1 MSRWASIGPTRAV
14 RTQRPNLVG
23 DPNAGPRT
31 VDQWFNTAAFA
42 MPAQYT
48 FGNAGAYITNA
59 DGIIS
64 IDMALEKKFAINER
78 HAVEFRTEFFNMP
91 NTVNFSDPTSAMNNA
106 NFGRITSQRTSPR
119 QIQFGLRYRF

>member
-1 MSRWASIGPTRAV
+1 MSTKPARVPSA
-14 RTQRPNLVG
+14 
-23 DPNAGPRT
+23 
-31 VDQWFNTAAFA
+31 FN

-48 FGNAGAYITNA
+48 FGNAAPNITNA
-59 DGIIS
+59 DGIIG

-91 NTVNFSDPTSAMNNA
+91 NTVNFGDPTGNMNSGNY
-106 NFGRITSQRTSPR
+106 NKITTQRTSPR